1 MSAQVS
7 LSLQIEDVESTSL
20 EKYEFELT
28 ITFVWSS
35 CKLRLRSTLEILL
48 NYKIKKNVAIT
59 EQKYKEFKEF
69 LWWIWKDWGKPSKIG
84 IYT

>member
-48 NYKIKKNVAIT
+48 NYKIKKVSTKCVKKLN
-59 EQKYKEFKEF
+59 F
-69 LWWIWKDWGKPSKIG
+69 LLNLEDDENIF
-84 IYT
+84 